1 MPARAS
7 SGTVL
12 ALALIGWACSG
23 DSVAGPGPRFVP
35 EGVWGGRGARLEVTA
50 EGGEVEFDC
59 AHGAMGPLELDDEG
73 RFEVEGTHTLEG
85 PGPVRLPGP
94 PPEPALYTGELDGD
108 ELTLS
113 VELESGAVAGPYAL
127 TRGQAG
133 RLLKCL

>member
-50 EGGEVEFDC
+50 EGAEVEFDC

-73 RFEVEGTHTLEG
+73 RFEVEGTYTLEG
-85 PGPVRLPGP
+85 PRPVRPLGP
-94 PPEPALYTGELDGD
+94 ASEPAIYTGGLEGD
-108 ELTLS
+108 DLTLE
-113 VELESGAVAGPYAL
+113 VERESGAVVGPYEL
-127 TRGQAG
+127 SRGQAG
-133 RLLKCL
+133 RVLKCL